1 MPICKSIILH
11 SIWRRYLADAA
22 ATSYSLQTCSMV
34 EPGEKKI
41 REQLKRTSWKK
52 ICRTIFSGFQ
62 IVIPVFNH
70 SFSVG
75 NFFFVNLS
83 FFFLII
89 CPVGLRSK
97 SSKFGLGKKYIGLL
111 IIDQRKRITWFL
123 HAWGRF

>member
-1 MPICKSIILH
+1 MQINDSPINAFGGYTWQMLQQPHIPCKHARWWNLVKKNLRTIEGYIL
-11 SIWRRYLADAA
+11 
-22 ATSYSLQTCSMV
+22 
-34 EPGEKKI
+34 
-41 REQLKRTSWKK
+41 KK

-62 IVIPVFNH
+62 IVIPVFYH

-111 IIDQRKRITWFL
+111 IIDQRKRIT
-123 HAWGRF
+123 